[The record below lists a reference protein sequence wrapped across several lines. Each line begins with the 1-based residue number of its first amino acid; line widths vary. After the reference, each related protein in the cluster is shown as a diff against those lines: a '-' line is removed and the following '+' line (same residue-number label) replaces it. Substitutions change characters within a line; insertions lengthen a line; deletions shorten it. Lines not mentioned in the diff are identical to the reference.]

1 MASMKIGNRIVLTIS
16 RFIVFSCKMGFCLG
30 KERGARQPHKR
41 LLYCVN
47 VNRTSLDHLLL
58 GKNADV
64 DMSVECADYN
74 AGSGRCQNKEPP
86 RSLFSSTLPL
96 FHSFAF
102 THSHFS
108 LLPSSTLPLF
118 HSLTFTHF
126 HFSLLP
132 SSTLS
137 LLHTFTSLFSPP

>member
-58 GKNADV
+58 GKCADV

-74 AGSGRCQNKEPP
+74 AGSGRCQDKQPP
-86 RSLFSSTLPL
+86 PAPSSLPL
-96 FHSFAF
+96 FHSFTFAHF
-102 THSHFS
+102 YFS

-118 HSLTFTHF
+118 HFYTLL
-126 HFSLLP
+126 LLP
-132 SSTLS
+132 FALFHSSTL
-137 LLHTFTSLFSPP
+137 